1 MRPGCFCVLV
11 CGIGFAKAVQAL
23 EDGGAKIS
31 WNTFKECGT
40 LFPPEIEH
48 VFRYIQ
54 TKAANIPELKKLIF
68 TLRLNELWSQCF
80 MNPNIPET
88 VLHSTRSMLHTYAH
102 LLRCPHVCFTHVGK
116 PLPACSVFPET
127 EKNMITA
134 RNQFPASYVTF
145 SRGSW
150 RWKVSQPWIS
160 KEVSLCRS
168 YCAIHPHAE
177 RDRVHISPP
186 SASVPSHVLS
196 TDGAEGP
203 TVEQDW

>member
-1 MRPGCFCVLV
+1 MPDIASRHGWSHYLSLHCTVYVHTCQACVPFSFVLLQSSYVKQMRPGCFCVLV

-48 VFRYIQ
+48 VYRYIQ

-116 PLPACSVFPET
+116 PLPH
-127 EKNMITA
+127 
-134 RNQFPASYVTF
+134 
-145 SRGSW
+145 
-150 RWKVSQPWIS
+150 
-160 KEVSLCRS
+160 L
-168 YCAIHPHAE
+168 
-177 RDRVHISPP
+177 
-186 SASVPSHVLS
+186 HVLFFQRRRR
-196 TDGAEGP
+196 T
-203 TVEQDW
+203 